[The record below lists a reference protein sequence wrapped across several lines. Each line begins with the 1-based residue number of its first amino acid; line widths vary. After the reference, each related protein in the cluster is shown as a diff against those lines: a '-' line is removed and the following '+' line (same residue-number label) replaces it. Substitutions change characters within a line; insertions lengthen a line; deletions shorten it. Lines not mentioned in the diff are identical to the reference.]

1 MSSSR
6 LYSLISAAR
15 ALTDMTMLQTDLV
28 VMLACYAYI
37 VLVIF
42 AADYLK
48 RGILD
53 PKTSRKFLHSMIGNL
68 PLIMPFFT
76 ESIYPFLVASPF
88 ILVTFLATP
97 YSPFPWITEKL
108 SSLSDLT
115 EEGHHTG
122 LIFYAIS
129 YTALAYVYG
138 TQPYIVAAGIF
149 PMAYGDSLAALVGM
163 RYGKTRLGSKSL
175 EGCAGMFFGS
185 LFSLLLGMVYFAS
198 IYGFSFVNQIVPCL
212 LVSLI
217 VTVVEF
223 LSPSG
228 LDNIAVPALG
238 ALTFILAGGG
248 V

>member
-1 MSSSR
+1 MSE
-6 LYSLISAAR
+6 
-15 ALTDMTMLQTDLV
+15 LQTNLV
-28 VMLACYAYI
+28 VMVACYAYI
-37 VLVIF
+37 VLIIL
-42 AADYLK
+42 AAGYLK
-48 RGILD
+48 DGILN
-53 PKTSRKFLHSMIGNL
+53 PKTSRKFLHAMIGNL

-76 ESIYPFLVASPF
+76 ERIYPFLVASPF

-97 YSPFPWITEKL
+97 YSPFTWITDKL

-129 YTALAYVYG
+129 YTAFAYLYG

-149 PMAYGDSLAALVGM
+149 PMAYGDSLAALIGM
-163 RYGKTRLGSKSL
+163 KYGKNRLGAKSL

-198 IYGFSFVNQIVPCL
+198 IYGFSFAAQVVPCL
-212 LVSLI
+212 LVALVVTI
-217 VTVVEF
+217 VE
-223 LSPSG
+223 LSSPSG
-228 LDNIAVPALG
+228 LDNIAVPTLG

-248 V
+248 A

>member
-1 MSSSR
+1 
-6 LYSLISAAR
+6 
-15 ALTDMTMLQTDLV
+15 MTELQTNLA
-28 VMLACYAYI
+28 VMVACYLYI
-37 VLVIF
+37 VAVILI
-42 AADYLK
+42 AGYLK
-48 RGILD
+48 RGVLD

-76 ESIYPFLVASPF
+76 QSIFPFLVASPF

-97 YSPFPWITEKL
+97 YSPLPWLTEKL

-122 LIFYAIS
+122 LVLYAIS
-129 YTALAYVYG
+129 YTALAYLFG

-149 PMAYGDSLAALVGM
+149 PMAYGDSLAALIGM
-163 RYGKTRLGSKSL
+163 RYGKTKLGNKSL

-185 LFSLLLGMVYFAS
+185 LISLLLGMAYFSS
-198 IYGFSFVNQIVPCL
+198 IYSFTLIDQIIPSL
-212 LVSLI
+212 LVAI
-217 VTVVEF
+217 VVTVAEF
-223 LSPSG
+223 FSPSG

>member
-1 MSSSR
+1 
-6 LYSLISAAR
+6 
-15 ALTDMTMLQTDLV
+15 MTELQTNLA
-28 VMLACYAYI
+28 VMVACYLYI
-37 VLVIF
+37 VAVILI
-42 AADYLK
+42 AGYLK
-48 RGILD
+48 RGVLD

-76 ESIYPFLVASPF
+76 QSIFPFLVASPF

-97 YSPFPWITEKL
+97 YSPFPWLTEKL

-122 LIFYAIS
+122 LVLYAIS
-129 YTALAYVYG
+129 YTALAYLFG
-138 TQPYIVAAGIF
+138 TQPYIAAAGIF
-149 PMAYGDSLAALVGM
+149 PMAYGDSLAALIGM
-163 RYGKTRLGSKSL
+163 RYGKTKLGNKSL

-185 LFSLLLGMVYFAS
+185 LISLLLGMAYFSS
-198 IYGFSFVNQIVPCL
+198 IYSFTLIDQIIPSL
-212 LVSLI
+212 LVAI
-217 VTVVEF
+217 VVTVAEF
-223 LSPSG
+223 FSPSG

>member
-1 MSSSR
+1 
-6 LYSLISAAR
+6 
-15 ALTDMTMLQTDLV
+15 MTELQTNIT
-28 VMLACYAYI
+28 VMVACYLYI
-37 VLVIF
+37 VAVILI
-42 AADYLK
+42 AGYLK
-48 RGILD
+48 RGVLD

-76 ESIYPFLVASPF
+76 QSIFPFLVASPF

-97 YSPFPWITEKL
+97 YSPLPWLTEKL

-122 LIFYAIS
+122 LVLYAIS
-129 YTALAYVYG
+129 YTALAYLFG

-149 PMAYGDSLAALVGM
+149 PMAYGDSLAALIGM
-163 RYGKTRLGSKSL
+163 RYGKTKLGNKSL

-185 LFSLLLGMVYFAS
+185 LISLLLGMAYFSS
-198 IYGFSFVNQIVPCL
+198 IYGFALIDQIVPSL
-212 LVSLI
+212 LVAI
-217 VTVVEF
+217 VVTVAEF
-223 LSPSG
+223 FSPSG

>member
-1 MSSSR
+1 
-6 LYSLISAAR
+6 
-15 ALTDMTMLQTDLV
+15 MTELQTNLV
-28 VMLACYAYI
+28 VMVACYLYI
-37 VLVIF
+37 VAVILI
-42 AADYLK
+42 AGYLK
-48 RGILD
+48 RGVLD

-76 ESIYPFLVASPF
+76 QSIFPFLVASPF

-97 YSPFPWITEKL
+97 YSPFPWLTEKL

-122 LIFYAIS
+122 LVLYAIS
-129 YTALAYVYG
+129 YTALAYLFG

-149 PMAYGDSLAALVGM
+149 PMAYGDSLAALIGM
-163 RYGKTRLGSKSL
+163 RYGKTKLGNKSL

-185 LFSLLLGMVYFAS
+185 LISLLLGMAYFSS
-198 IYGFSFVNQIVPCL
+198 IYGFALIDQIVPSL
-212 LVSLI
+212 LVAI
-217 VTVVEF
+217 VVTVAEF

>member
-1 MSSSR
+1 MSEQQIN
-6 LYSLISAAR
+6 LI
-15 ALTDMTMLQTDLV
+15 
-28 VMLACYAYI
+28 VMAACYAYI
-37 VLVIF
+37 VLVIL
-42 AADYLK
+42 AAGYLK

-97 YSPFPWITEKL
+97 YSPFKWVTEKL

-122 LIFYAIS
+122 LILYAIS
-129 YTALAYVYG
+129 YTALAYLYG

-149 PMAYGDSLAALVGM
+149 PMAYGDSLAALIGM

-175 EGCAGMFFGS
+175 EGCAAMFLGS
-185 LFSLLLGMVYFAS
+185 LISLLLGMAYFSS
-198 IYGFSFVNQIVPCL
+198 IYGFGFLAQVILCL
-212 LVSLI
+212 LVSFI
-217 VTVVEF
+217 VTIVEF
-223 LSPSG
+223 VSPSG